1 MKRKNFY
8 EFPELELTE
17 FRSEEGVFSS
27 QIEGVKETTDTVNS
41 NNH

>member
-1 MKRKNFY
+1 MKRKKFY

-27 QIEGVKETTDTVNS
+27 QVETVEKEDDIEWV
-41 NNH
+41 